1 MGLFILVR
9 YFGKQKKYDNENVAK
24 ADIILSPQKCKIF
37 KKNRLKNVKMTK
49 KYRFKNVKNL
59 HFFLQFPSPYASIR
73 KSIHFLIIN
82 FNSIMGINPIST
94 HQ

>member
-49 KYRFKNVKNL
+49 NIVLRMLKIIIFSCN
-59 HFFLQFPSPYASIR
+59 FPPRMLA
-73 KSIHFLIIN
+73 
-82 FNSIMGINPIST
+82 
-94 HQ
+94 